1 MSKPLTVTISA
12 PVAALVRDNA
22 QAQGVTYESLVEAC
36 VRQCCANGGPI
47 VLEPFGVREYAGANT
62 RSAMLATS

>member
-47 VLEPFGVREYAGANT
+47 VLEPFGVRQVEPTRGAEKH
-62 RSAMLATS
+62 